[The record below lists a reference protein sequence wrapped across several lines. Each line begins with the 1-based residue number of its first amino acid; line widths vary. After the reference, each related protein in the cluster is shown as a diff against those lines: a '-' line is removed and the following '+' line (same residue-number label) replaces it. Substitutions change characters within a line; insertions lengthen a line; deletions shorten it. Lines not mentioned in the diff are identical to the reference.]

1 MDKVNHPKHYTNGA
15 VECIDAIAS
24 AVAGKNPLEAV
35 CVANVVKYLW
45 RYNAKNGLEDVLKAK
60 WYLDRLEKAVRSR
73 TEYRDDAE
81 CRPAQVDPAECRPA
95 PHVDPYNLLGIATA
109 PNCVDGH
116 SEWRQSAHC
125 GERCG
130 GKTNTDATDEVLA
143 ANLA

>member
-24 AVAGKNPLEAV
+24 AVVGKRPLEAV

-45 RYNAKNGLEDVLKAK
+45 RYEAKNGLEDVLKAK

-81 CRPAQVDPAECRPA
+81 CRPA
-95 PHVDPYNLLGIATA
+95 PHVDPCNLIGNATA
-109 PNCVDGH
+109 PNRVDGRY
-116 SEWRQSAHC
+116 EWKQYAHC
-125 GERCG
+125 GCCG
-130 GKTNTDATDEVLA
+130 GKTNTNATDEVLA

>member
-24 AVAGKNPLEAV
+24 AVVGKNPLEAV

-45 RYNAKNGLEDVLKAK
+45 RYTAKNGLEDVLKAK

-81 CRPAQVDPAECRPA
+81 CRTA

-109 PNCVDGH
+109 PNRVDGH

-125 GERCG
+125 DCCG
-130 GKTNTDATDEVLA
+130 GKANTDATDEVLA

>member
-1 MDKVNHPKHYTNGA
+1 MDKVNHPKHYTNGS

-24 AVAGKNPLEAV
+24 AVVGKRPLEAV

-73 TEYRDDAE
+73 AEYRDDAE

-109 PNCVDGH
+109 PNRVDGH
-116 SEWRQSAHC
+116 SEWKQSA
-125 GERCG
+125 RCG
-130 GKTNTDATDEVLA
+130 DECRANPYTTDEVVS